1 MAEREGF
8 EPSRGL
14 SSPTRLAGERFRPL
28 SHLSRLAEGVGFEP
42 TVWNTYNSFQDY
54 RLRPLG
60 HPSRWFLSFCGGRG
74 IRTLEGDKPLHAFQ
88 ACALGQTMRSLHV
101 KDLKY
106 KFTYLLLSKKEDNI
120 TSDSCDSI
128 FSLIS
133 TKWFSLGS

>member
-28 SHLSRLAEGVGFEP
+28 SHLSSLAEGVGFEP

-60 HPSRWFLSFCGGRG
+60 HPSKKGIVLLRGGRG

-88 ACALGQTMRSLHV
+88 ACALGQTMRSLQ
-101 KDLKY
+101 LK
-106 KFTYLLLSKKEDNI
+106 T
-120 TSDSCDSI
+120 
-128 FSLIS
+128 
-133 TKWFSLGS
+133 

>member
-60 HPSRWFLSFCGGRG
+60 HIPPKKEVLLRGGRG

-88 ACALGQTMRSLHV
+88 ACALGQTMRSLQ
-101 KDLKY
+101 LK
-106 KFTYLLLSKKEDNI
+106 T
-120 TSDSCDSI
+120 
-128 FSLIS
+128 
-133 TKWFSLGS
+133 

>member
-8 EPSRGL
+8 EPSRGF

-60 HPSRWFLSFCGGRG
+60 HPSRWFLRGGRG

-88 ACALGQTMRSLHV
+88 ACALGQTMRSLRIN
-101 KDLKY
+101 LRFY
-106 KFTYLLLSKKEDNI
+106 FSYLLVSKKEDNI
-120 TSDSCDSI
+120 SLDSCERILS
-128 FSLIS
+128 FIS
-133 TKWFSLGS
+133 TK